1 MAGNVFCVADG
12 GDFECDH
19 VIPMHHDAG
28 AKYDLTN
35 LQTLCRQCHFDKTEL
50 ERKVD
55 QESPEAKEWR
65 EYMADSV

>member
-1 MAGNVFCVADG
+1 MDGGVPSAKEG

-19 VIPMHHDAG
+19 VIPMHHAG
-28 AKYDLTN
+28 AKYDMSN
-35 LQTLCRQCHFDKTEL
+35 LQTLCRSCHFDKTEL